1 MTGGVSEMADVAD
14 LRPRP
19 ASPPS
24 DPGSEPPNF
33 AVRDQSFID
42 YVERLKSLHNFLYQA
57 AIPMSSPDV
66 TSLQMGI
73 LHSIYF
79 KSDGRMP
86 TVDEWN
92 QVERQ
97 TQEIFLLLTPA
108 LRRKFLISKTPIT
121 LIRLPLYLLG
131 LAVIAVVVP
140 VTAFNFAWQNI
151 LDLVFYL
158 IWTACLGSLGALSS
172 IGMNALS
179 IQDDVTFDISNS
191 GLTALRVILGAL
203 FAVVLDLPLGYNA
216 FFNFCNTIA
225 FPVAGSTVIANP
237 SSSAIEQI
245 VLLLAPFVL
254 GFSTSTVIMILNQL
268 VDAVQSL
275 FGGKGKQEAQDT
287 ALLAKPPVV
296 VAIPDPS
303 QAPKV
308 A

>member
-57 AIPMSSPDV
+57 AIP
-66 TSLQMGI
+66 
-73 LHSIYF
+73 
-79 KSDGRMP
+79 
-86 TVDEWN
+86 N